1 MAVNANFDNVI
12 REMHYIELL
21 FEKCQVNIQNMDSE
35 LLDKY
40 DVFFDFKRLVDH
52 RYLMTFKR
60 YRRNGR
66 HPKTVAWLEF
76 HKDNGVIDSS
86 NNLLGHVLNSLYY
99 EGAYYAENY

>member
-40 DVFFDFKRLVDH
+40 DVFFDFKRLIDH
-52 RYLMTFKR
+52 RDLMTFKR